1 MTEQDDMCL
10 RYAKCYHRVG
20 SLYMQGQRGHTVYD
34 NTKNLKSRKL
44 TSLLT
49 TYHSS
54 SSAFMT
60 SNTPG
65 GAKKHCQNTE
75 PYLSLCN
82 YGKRCLQG
90 GCILSCSILAVVPTF
105 CCSAIPTACYIF
117 FYCGVMA
124 HRVGIVCMSKKLPI
138 LQSLLRCTLQSVL
151 ISSPESNILTLL
163 CNMCSQE

>member
-20 SLYMQGQRGHTVYD
+20 RLYMQGQRGHTVQ
-34 NTKNLKSRKL
+34 KSLKSGKL

-90 GCILSCSILAVVPTF
+90 GCILNCFILAVVPTF
-105 CCSAIPTACYIF
+105 CCSATLLLVMF
-117 FYCGVMA
+117 FYYLWCNGTQGWHGLHVEE
-124 HRVGIVCMSKKLPI
+124 
-138 LQSLLRCTLQSVL
+138 T
-151 ISSPESNILTLL
+151 SNIAELTQIHSAICANLL
-163 CNMCSQE
+163 TRI